1 MYVFMLF
8 IEIEIIARFLIDI
21 ITLSFFF
28 LDPIANAGRET
39 ENGDVVCE
47 RRWSYPCTFFI
58 ILSFPFPSLLT
69 CYLEPKKK
77 VSPPSRT

>member
-47 RRWSYPCTFFI
+47 RRWSYPCMFLFS
-58 ILSFPFPSLLT
+58 LPFHSLLT
-69 CYLEPKKK
+69 WVEQKRYHHHQEHN
-77 VSPPSRT
+77 